1 MLTNSATFSPHWLS
15 LHICIY
21 TLQSNAAAN
30 NNAVRADFSQTCCC
44 ANPIKTQ
51 QGRIKK
57 LPLASDG
64 KPINTFIVK
73 PPCDIKCCPL
83 EFLLFLTCEGGCRL
97 QYYCCKTMLSY
108 ISSRLDL
115 DSGQTSLDL
124 TQRYCVRFWLGLES
138 VQRIIHVTPQSWFTA
153 AHSLAQLI
161 STCVGRAVL
170 NVSAD
175 EDAPEQDA
183 AADMQCDKE
192 SHPTLFEGAQK
203 RKTTG
208 TSRRVGRG
216 GKQDQTRRHI
226 RYNKKGREKKEEETN
241 SMNIHSGKS
250 LRRQSN
256 NSQTKKSKKKK
267 LILTGKRKYKDCE

>member
-183 AADMQCDKE
+183 AADMQCDEE

-226 RYNKKGREKKEEETN
+226 RYNKKGER
-241 SMNIHSGKS
+241 
-250 LRRQSN
+250 
-256 NSQTKKSKKKK
+256 KKKK
-267 LILTGKRKYKDCE
+267 KQTAWTYTQARLWGDRATIHKPKKVKRKN